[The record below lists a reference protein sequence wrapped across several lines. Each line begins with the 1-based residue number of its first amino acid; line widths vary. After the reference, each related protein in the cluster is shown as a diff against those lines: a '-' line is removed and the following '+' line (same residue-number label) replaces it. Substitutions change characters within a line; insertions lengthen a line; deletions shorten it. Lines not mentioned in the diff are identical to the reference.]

1 MQGSGYSM
9 ARNVFFLA
17 LTTMKAALSDPR
29 SFNLP
34 MFTHTLTPPTVQE
47 RNRCE
52 HASRGTAHQSIE
64 RKAGDRRSSAPALL
78 TRTARTCHCPPRLQL
93 QCYEPLA

>member
-34 MFTHTLTPPTVQE
+34 MVHTHTDTS
-47 RNRCE
+47 NRP
-52 HASRGTAHQSIE
+52 GTQPM
-64 RKAGDRRSSAPALL
+64 RTRL
-78 TRTARTCHCPPRLQL
+78 TRDCTPKH
-93 QCYEPLA
+93 